1 MKLVTL
7 AATLALTT
15 SSVVTAADFGEF
27 GISIY
32 GGESFS
38 SDIETSRHQ
47 KYELEDDSHFG
58 ISIDKYVP
66 QGRYGFYY
74 GTTETQLTA
83 YPLNKVEMEYL
94 FFQSAVV
101 RPLTENLDVYLGAQI
116 GATFVN
122 PNFIDSDT
130 FFATGLYTGLEYD
143 VGAGFHFGA
152 QVRWIATM
160 LNNGSKVTCDLDP
173 ATENT
178 CSWHFD
184 DELMRQYHASATLS
198 YRFSL

>member
-15 SSVVTAADFGEF
+15 SNVVTAADFGEF

-94 FFQSAVV
+94 FF
-101 RPLTENLDVYLGAQI
+101 
-116 GATFVN
+116 
-122 PNFIDSDT
+122 
-130 FFATGLYTGLEYD
+130 
-143 VGAGFHFGA
+143 
-152 QVRWIATM
+152 
-160 LNNGSKVTCDLDP
+160 SKRCRTT
-173 ATENT
+173 A
-178 CSWHFD
+178 
-184 DELMRQYHASATLS
+184 Y
-198 YRFSL
+198 